1 MQTLGHTDGNVIQ
14 YQTVSQNRLL
24 YTFARVWNLWLLQ
37 ILVSTLFGHC
47 CLAILLHVPRYILLG
62 QFAFFWWWIMLD
74 TFLIFY
80 QPFVRGNSFE
90 QVYCL
95 SNNYLRVAPP
105 ILKYQK
111 FKTLLMSLSYT
122 THTYK
127 SHCFVLL
134 SVSFMGIPLL
144 SPHQSSEQRLGFLF
158 FVSTIAIA
166 GQKKKKILL

>member
-1 MQTLGHTDGNVIQ
+1 
-14 YQTVSQNRLL
+14 
-24 YTFARVWNLWLLQ
+24 
-37 ILVSTLFGHC
+37 
-47 CLAILLHVPRYILLG
+47 
-62 QFAFFWWWIMLD
+62 MLD

-80 QPFVRGNSFE
+80 QLFVRGNSFE

-144 SPHQSSEQRLGFLF
+144 SPQQSSEQRLGFLF

-166 GQKKKKILL
+166 GKKKKKKSCFKNHNCGKT